1 MVDSTTARVNHAVSR
16 DHPEANA
23 ERALP
28 HVVAFDAS
36 DANVRH
42 MIRTRIGS
50 FAIAS
55 LVLVLPSCTA
65 LRPNEEQW
73 FKAGQEAYDQQQYRL
88 AIQKFTPVIDQAAP
102 CPEVGTAL
110 LLRGYSFAKLGRR
123 DAAVADLRLAALK
136 NYDPEST
143 WLAYFALGTIH
154 YEDGRWAAAG
164 DAYASAAER
173 MPKRPPHD
181 VALYRGGVAFERCGK
196 WSRSRPLFQEL
207 VSRYRG
213 SQLAAQAERR
223 LAADVDHFA
232 VQCGAFG
239 RRENADLQANQ
250 LRSRGFG
257 VYVRQET
264 REGKPLFVVLVG
276 PFPDYAAAQANLAR
290 IRESVPDATI
300 FP

>member
-1 MVDSTTARVNHAVSR
+1 MISTLVRSLAV
-16 DHPEANA
+16 AA
-23 ERALP
+23 LALALP
-28 HVVAFDAS
+28 GCS
-36 DANVRH
+36 
-42 MIRTRIGS
+42 G
-50 FAIAS
+50 
-55 LVLVLPSCTA
+55 LK
-65 LRPNEEQW
+65 PNEVQW
-73 FKAGQEAYDQQQYRL
+73 FKAAQEAYDKEQYRL
-88 AIQKFTPVIDQAAP
+88 AIQKFTPVIDQAAA

-123 DAAVADLRLAALK
+123 DAAIADLRLAALK
-136 NYDPEST
+136 NYDPDST

-164 DAYASAAER
+164 DAYAGAAER

-181 VALYRGGVAFERCGK
+181 IALYRGGVAYERSGN
-196 WSRSRPLFQEL
+196 WSRAKPLFREL
-207 VSRYRG
+207 LERYRG
-213 SQLAAQAERR
+213 SQLAMQAERR
-223 LAADVDHFA
+223 LAADMDHFA

-264 REGKPLFVVLVG
+264 RDGKPLFVVLVG
-276 PFPDYAAAQANLAR
+276 PFPDYAAAQASLGR